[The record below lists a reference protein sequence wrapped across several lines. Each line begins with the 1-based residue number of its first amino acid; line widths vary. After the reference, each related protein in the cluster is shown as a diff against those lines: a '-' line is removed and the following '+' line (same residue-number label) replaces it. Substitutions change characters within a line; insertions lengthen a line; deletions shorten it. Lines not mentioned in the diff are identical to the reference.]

1 MRNIFF
7 VDSENV
13 GDSWIQL
20 FDYLNDDDCI
30 LVFYTDKSPNMSYAN
45 VVALKQSPF
54 EPEFILCENG
64 TDNALDFQLV
74 TYLGSYTVKNPD
86 DNLIIV
92 SKDKGFDSVVHF
104 WTERGYHVCRKAPSI
119 FHTLANELSVQKP
132 MLPAIPAF
140 TAVPESID
148 DSVIKAENPKPDVI
162 VELPLRI
169 LSKLLFLL
177 SLINRLLF
185 QKLYLRR
192 CMIRNRSIHYFPVS
206 GKVIYP
212 PSTTYL
218 YQSTVRKKEVISMV

>member
-92 SKDKGFDSVVHF
+92 SKDKGFASVWKMEGALRHTWYPRSVQKCTTLSKPLSF
-104 WTERGYHVCRKAPSI
+104 ETMMRLSSGFLTVYEPSI
-119 FHTLANELSVQKP
+119 FLS
-132 MLPAIPAF
+132 
-140 TAVPESID
+140 
-148 DSVIKAENPKPDVI
+148 
-162 VELPLRI
+162 
-169 LSKLLFLL
+169 
-177 SLINRLLF
+177 
-185 QKLYLRR
+185 
-192 CMIRNRSIHYFPVS
+192 
-206 GKVIYP
+206 
-212 PSTTYL
+212 
-218 YQSTVRKKEVISMV
+218 

>member
-74 TYLGSYTVKNPD
+74 TYLGSYTVK
-86 DNLIIV
+86 IRTTT
-92 SKDKGFDSVVHF
+92 SS
-104 WTERGYHVCRKAPSI
+104 
-119 FHTLANELSVQKP
+119 
-132 MLPAIPAF
+132 
-140 TAVPESID
+140 
-148 DSVIKAENPKPDVI
+148 
-162 VELPLRI
+162 
-169 LSKLLFLL
+169 
-177 SLINRLLF
+177 LF
-185 QKLYLRR
+185 QKIKVLTAWY
-192 CMIRNRSIHYFPVS
+192 ISGRNADTMYAARLPPFPHT
-206 GKVIYP
+206 GK
-212 PSTTYL
+212 
-218 YQSTVRKKEVISMV
+218 

>member
-86 DNLIIV
+86 DT
-92 SKDKGFDSVVHF
+92 S
-104 WTERGYHVCRKAPSI
+104 
-119 FHTLANELSVQKP
+119 
-132 MLPAIPAF
+132 
-140 TAVPESID
+140 
-148 DSVIKAENPKPDVI
+148 
-162 VELPLRI
+162 
-169 LSKLLFLL
+169 
-177 SLINRLLF
+177 LLF
-185 QKLYLRR
+185 QKIKVLTAWY
-192 CMIRNRSIHYFPVS
+192 ISGRNAD
-206 GKVIYP
+206 
-212 PSTTYL
+212 T
-218 YQSTVRKKEVISMV
+218 M

>member
-1 MRNIFF
+1 MGWRCCFCRHLCRHFLVQFDKIICYTYFVLVKRGDHEKYIF

-104 WTERGYHVCRKAPSI
+104 WTERGYHVCRKAPP
-119 FHTLANELSVQKP
+119 F
-132 MLPAIPAF
+132 
-140 TAVPESID
+140 
-148 DSVIKAENPKPDVI
+148 
-162 VELPLRI
+162 
-169 LSKLLFLL
+169 
-177 SLINRLLF
+177 
-185 QKLYLRR
+185 
-192 CMIRNRSIHYFPVS
+192 
-206 GKVIYP
+206 
-212 PSTTYL
+212 STHWQMNYL
-218 YQSTVRKKEVISMV
+218 YKANASCNSSFYCSTGKY

>member
-92 SKDKGFDSVVHF
+92 SKDKGFDSISGRNADTMYVARLPPFSTHWQMNYLCKSHF
-104 WTERGYHVCRKAPSI
+104 FLQFQLLLQYRKV
-119 FHTLANELSVQKP
+119 L
-132 MLPAIPAF
+132 
-140 TAVPESID
+140 
-148 DSVIKAENPKPDVI
+148 
-162 VELPLRI
+162 
-169 LSKLLFLL
+169 
-177 SLINRLLF
+177 
-185 QKLYLRR
+185 
-192 CMIRNRSIHYFPVS
+192 MI
-206 GKVIYP
+206 
-212 PSTTYL
+212 
-218 YQSTVRKKEVISMV
+218 Q